1 MLVFITTHLT
11 MLAAENDTWV
21 CLMSLSHQWEKGGI
35 MHIRLDRNYFTRC
48 SISVQL
54 LLLRKVETQN
64 LKAMFS
70 WSALDNLCS
79 SVVLNPGY
87 TVKPPGKV

>member
-1 MLVFITTHLT
+1 
-11 MLAAENDTWV
+11 MLAAENDTRV

-48 SISVQL
+48 SISAQL
-54 LLLRKVETQN
+54 LLNSLLRKVETQN
-64 LKAMFS
+64 QKAMFS